1 MDPHITLKI
10 EGGVASIV
18 MNRPEARNALSDDL
32 RAGLAE
38 FMERCETDD
47 AIRCVVLRGAG
58 GHFLGG
64 GDVKGFVKQNETMA
78 PAERKA
84 TVRRGLHSLH
94 YTIFRMRKMPK
105 PVICAVEG
113 AAAGFGVPLAV
124 AGDLTIAAESA
135 FFTLAYARIGL
146 SPDGSST
153 YFLPRMIGLKRTFE
167 MMYLADRY
175 TAEEAKEM
183 GLVTRVVPND
193 EFDNHVSELAAKLA
207 DGPTYAYGRG
217 KALLNTSF
225 ENSMESQ
232 VELETYAITDCMM
245 TDDHIEGI
253 TAFVDKRAP
262 IFKGK

>member
-1 MDPHITLKI
+1 MHSAKTYAPASPSSWNNVKRMTRSAVLSC
-10 EGGVASIV
+10 GAQVAISWV
-18 MNRPEARNALSDDL
+18 AAMSKASSNRTKPWR
-32 RAGLAE
+32 
-38 FMERCETDD
+38 
-47 AIRCVVLRGAG
+47 
-58 GHFLGG
+58 
-64 GDVKGFVKQNETMA
+64 

-113 AAAGFGVPLAV
+113 AAAGFGVPLAA

>member
-1 MDPHITLKI
+1 MSPHITMEI

-18 MNRPEARNALSDDL
+18 LNRPEARNALSEEM

-38 FMERCETDD
+38 FMEQCEMDD

-58 GHFLGG
+58 SHFMGG
-64 GDVKGFVKQNETMA
+64 GDVKGFKEQKNMA
-78 PAERKA
+78 PAKRKA
-84 TVRRGLHSLH
+84 GVVRGLHSLH
-94 YTIFRMRKMPK
+94 YTICRMRKMPK

-113 AAAGFGVPLAV
+113 AAAGFGVPLAT

-167 MMYLADRY
+167 MLYLSDRY

-183 GLVTRVVPND
+183 DLVTRVVPND
-193 EFDNHVSELAAKLA
+193 EFDHHVSELAAKLA
-207 DGPTYAYGRG
+207 NGPTYAFGRG
-217 KALLNTSF
+217 KALLNASF

-232 VELETYAITDCMM
+232 LELEAYAITDCMM
-245 TDDHIEGI
+245 TEDHTEGI
-253 TAFVDKRAP
+253 TAFLEKRAP

>member
-1 MDPHITLKI
+1 MNPHIKLEI
-10 EGGVASIV
+10 EGSVASIV
-18 MNRPEARNALSDDL
+18 MTRPEARNALSDDL
-32 RAGLAE
+32 LRGLSE
-38 FMERCETDD
+38 FMEQCEMDD
-47 AIRCVVLRGAG
+47 EIRCVALRGSG
-58 GHFLGG
+58 GHFMGG
-64 GDVKGFVKQNETMA
+64 GDIKIFKQRESMA
-78 PAERKA
+78 PIERKA
-84 TVRRGLHSLH
+84 AAIRDLQALH
-94 YTIFRMRKMPK
+94 YAIYRMRRMPK

-113 AAAGFGVPLAV
+113 VAAGAGVSLAA

-135 FFTLAYARIGL
+135 FFTLAYARIGVN
-146 SPDGSST
+146 PDGSST

-193 EFDNHVSELAAKLA
+193 EFDHHVYELADKLA
-207 DGPTYAYGRG
+207 NGPTYAYARG
-217 KALLNTSF
+217 KTLLNSSF

-232 VELETYAITDCMM
+232 LELEGYAIGECMM

-253 TAFVDKRAP
+253 TAFLEKRAP

>member
-1 MDPHITLKI
+1 MSPHITMEI

-18 MNRPEARNALSDDL
+18 MNRPEARNALSEEL

-38 FMERCETDD
+38 FMEQCEMDD

-58 GHFLGG
+58 GHFMGG
-64 GDVKGFVKQNETMA
+64 GDVKGFKERANMA
-78 PAERKA
+78 PAKRKA
-84 TVRRGLHSLH
+84 ALIRGLQALH
-94 YTIFRMRKMPK
+94 YTICRMRRMPK

-113 AAAGFGVPLAV
+113 AAAGFGVPLAA

-135 FFTLAYARIGL
+135 FFTLAYARIGV

-167 MMYLADRY
+167 MVYLADRY
-175 TAEEAKEM
+175 TAKEAKEM

-193 EFDNHVSELAAKLA
+193 EFDNHVSELATKLA

-217 KALLNTSF
+217 KALLNASF

-232 VELETYAITDCMM
+232 LELEAYAMSDCMM
-245 TDDHIEGI
+245 TDDHIEGV
-253 TAFVDKRAP
+253 TAFVEKRAP
-262 IFKGK
+262 IFKGT

>member
-1 MDPHITLKI
+1 MSPHITMDI

-18 MNRPEARNALSDDL
+18 MNRPEARNALSEEL
-32 RAGLAE
+32 RTGLAE
-38 FMERCETDD
+38 FMEQCEMDD

-58 GHFLGG
+58 GHFMGG
-64 GDVKGFVKQNETMA
+64 GDVKGFKEQENMA
-78 PAERKA
+78 PAKRKA
-84 TVRRGLHSLH
+84 LIVRRLHILH
-94 YTIFRMRKMPK
+94 YAIYRMRRMPK

-113 AAAGFGVPLAV
+113 AAAGAGVSLAA

-135 FFTLAYARIGL
+135 FFTLAHARVGL
-146 SPDGSST
+146 NPDASST

-183 GLVTRVVPND
+183 GVVTRVVPND

-217 KALLNTSF
+217 KALLNASF

-232 VELETYAITDCMM
+232 LELESYAIGDCIM

-253 TAFVDKRAP
+253 TAFVEKRAP

>member
-1 MDPHITLKI
+1 MSPHITMDI

-18 MNRPEARNALSDDL
+18 MNRPEARNALSEEL

-38 FMERCETDD
+38 FMEQCEMDE

-58 GHFLGG
+58 GHFMGG
-64 GDVKGFVKQNETMA
+64 GDVKGFKERENMA
-78 PAERKA
+78 PAKRKA
-84 TVRRGLHSLH
+84 MVVRLLHTLH
-94 YTIFRMRKMPK
+94 YAIHRMRGMPK

-113 AAAGFGVPLAV
+113 AAAGAGVSLAV

-146 SPDGSST
+146 NPDASST

-167 MMYLADRY
+167 MMYSADRY
-175 TAEEAKEM
+175 TAEEAREM
-183 GLVTRVVPND
+183 GLVTRVVPDD
-193 EFDNHVSELAAKLA
+193 EFDNYVAELAARLA

-217 KALLNTSF
+217 KALLNASF

-232 VELETYAITDCMM
+232 LELESYAIGDCMM

-253 TAFVDKRAP
+253 TAFVEKRAP

>member
-1 MDPHITLKI
+1 MSPHITMDI

-18 MNRPEARNALSDDL
+18 MNRPEARNALSEEL

-38 FMERCETDD
+38 FMEQCEMDD

-58 GHFLGG
+58 GHFMGG
-64 GDVKGFVKQNETMA
+64 GDVKGFKKQENLAPVK
-78 PAERKA
+78 RKA
-84 TVRRGLHSLH
+84 LIVHRLHTLH
-94 YTIFRMRKMPK
+94 YAIYRMRRMPK

-113 AAAGFGVPLAV
+113 AAAGAGVSLAA

-146 SPDGSST
+146 NPDASST

-175 TAEEAKEM
+175 TAEEAREM

-193 EFDNHVSELAAKLA
+193 EFDNHVSELAARLA

-217 KALLNTSF
+217 KALLNASL

-232 VELETYAITDCMM
+232 LELESYAIGDCMM

-253 TAFVDKRAP
+253 TAFVEKRAP